1 MSLKMKKSGSLFRS
15 KMESLKSNSK
25 FKAISQSIRF
35 TNILSVASKN
45 RNTMRIDPGDTETI
59 ESYWQILVEEIMV
72 SEKV

>member
-1 MSLKMKKSGSLFRS
+1 
-15 KMESLKSNSK
+15 
-25 FKAISQSIRF
+25 
-35 TNILSVASKN
+35 VASKN